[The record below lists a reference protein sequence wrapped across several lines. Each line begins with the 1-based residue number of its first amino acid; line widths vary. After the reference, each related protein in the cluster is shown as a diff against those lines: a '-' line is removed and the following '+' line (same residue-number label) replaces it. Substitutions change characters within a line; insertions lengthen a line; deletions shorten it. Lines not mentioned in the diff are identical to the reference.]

1 MKYLSFIVLI
11 VLFISCKR
19 DKLNINVSNIEV
31 TTATTRVDK
40 LLFEKDQT
48 TYASNLEK
56 IKNDHRTFF
65 DIYSNYVLKI
75 GTFDSPGFET
85 YLKTFVSDSVIS
97 RVADSVKFVFND
109 FSKTEKQISDG
120 FKHYKSYFPY
130 KPIPAVYTFI
140 SGFNQSV
147 ITGDSVIG
155 IGLDKYL
162 GADCIFYTY
171 LGIPQYKSAKMTP
184 QRIVPDLFYAIFITE
199 FPYRDSIDNLLSNM
213 IYQGKALYFVEA
225 MCPSL
230 PDSIIAGYSPKQ
242 MKWCKQNEA
251 SMWTF
256 LVEQKQLYD
265 IERLTLQRYTGDA
278 PFTNT
283 FSNESPGKTGNWI
296 GWRIVQSFM
305 KKNPE
310 VTLPQLLQMKNAQE
324 ILSRSGYFPE

>member
-11 VLFISCKR
+11 ALFFSCKR
-19 DKLNINVSNIEV
+19 DKLDINVSKVDV
-31 TTATTRVDK
+31 TVTTTRVDE
-40 LLFEKDQT
+40 LLFEKDPG
-48 TYASNLEK
+48 TYSSNLEK
-56 IKNDHRTFF
+56 IKTDHRGFF
-65 DIYSNYVLKI
+65 DLYSNYVLKI
-75 GTFDSPGFET
+75 GTFETPGFET
-85 YLKTFVSDSVIS
+85 YLKSFISDSVIS
-97 RVADSVKFVFND
+97 RVADSVHFVFND
-109 FSKTEKQISDG
+109 FRKTEKQIAEG
-120 FKHYKSYFPY
+120 FKHYKTYFPY
-130 KPIPAVYTFI
+130 RPIPKVYTFI
-140 SGFNQSV
+140 SGFNQSI

-162 GADCIFYTY
+162 GADCVFYNY
-171 LGIPQYKSAKMTP
+171 LGIPQYKSATMTP
-184 QRIVPDLFYAIFITE
+184 QKIVPDLFYALFITE

-230 PDSIIAGYSPKQ
+230 PDSVIAGYSPKQ
-242 MKWCKQNEA
+242 IKWCKQNEA

-296 GWRIVQSFM
+296 GWRIIQSFM

-310 VTLPQLLQMKNAQE
+310 VTLPQLLEITNAQD